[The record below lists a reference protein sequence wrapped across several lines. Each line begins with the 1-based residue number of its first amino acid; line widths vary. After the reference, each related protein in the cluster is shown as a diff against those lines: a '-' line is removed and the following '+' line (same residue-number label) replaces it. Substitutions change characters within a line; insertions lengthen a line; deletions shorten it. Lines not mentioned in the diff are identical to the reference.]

1 MLVFL
6 CLKVKFQIQPIIF
19 NRTSIPIMR
28 VPRISILKIPIRRP
42 TWMLRKNSLLF
53 SWGKRHVCVWIEA
66 VNYSESE
73 DKLIVPTK
81 IEIACIEPG
90 LAIPFL
96 YDIIHVSM
104 PFFQIIPPSPSPSP
118 TESKRLFYTSVSLLL
133 SHI

>member
-19 NRTSIPIMR
+19 NRMSIPIMR
-28 VPRISILKIPIRRP
+28 VPRISILKSPIRRP

-81 IEIACIEPG
+81 IEIACIETG
-90 LAIPFL
+90 LVIRFL
-96 YDIIHVSM
+96 YDIIHVSGYR
-104 PFFQIIPPSPSPSP
+104 
-118 TESKRLFYTSVSLLL
+118 KLGAGALR
-133 SHI
+133 

>member
-19 NRTSIPIMR
+19 NRMSIPIMR
-28 VPRISILKIPIRRP
+28 VPRISILKSPIRRP
-42 TWMLRKNSLLF
+42 TWKLRKNSLLF

-81 IEIACIEPG
+81 LEIACTGPG
-90 LAIPFL
+90 AGVGPGGRHGAALGAKPGRACAQLLAGAPLPCFR
-96 YDIIHVSM
+96 
-104 PFFQIIPPSPSPSP
+104 P
-118 TESKRLFYTSVSLLL
+118 
-133 SHI
+133 